1 VSPQGLGAIIS
12 TFNPSLLATNGVGVV
27 TAATLLTAMGDN
39 PERVAA
45 KAQFAVLC
53 GVAPIPASS
62 GQCVRHRLSRGGNR
76 QANHALHRIALVRM
90 RHREPR
96 TIAYF
101 DKRRAEGL
109 SDRDIIRCLKRHIAD
124 EIFRI
129 LTDPDPVAPAGPLLR
144 QQRQAFGIPITVL
157 ADTLGVP
164 YQRLRRRETG
174 NRHDPELQSRAH
186 EALEHIA
193 HTPLASNRSIRPRGL
208 TPTRRTRS

>member
-1 VSPQGLGAIIS
+1 MIDQGLGGIIS
-12 TFNPSLLATNGVGVV
+12 TLNPSLLATNGVGVV

-45 KAQFAVLC
+45 KARFAALR

-62 GQCVRHRLSRGGNR
+62 GQRVRHRLSRGGNR
-76 QANHALHRIALVRM
+76 QANHALHRIVLVRM

-109 SDRDIIRCLKRHIAD
+109 SDRDIIRCLKRHIAN

-164 YQRLRRRETG
+164 YQRLRRREIG
-174 NRHDPELQSRAH
+174 NRHDPELQSRTH
-186 EALEHIA
+186 GALEHI
-193 HTPLASNRSIRPRGL
+193 P
-208 TPTRRTRS
+208 